1 MRTKIVSLLIALTFT
16 ASFFLPVKAQDQT
29 SYPFYVVQSGDT
41 LSSIADRFD
50 TTQADLI
57 SQNGI
62 ADANTLAVGSP
73 LTIPSL
79 PGLSGQIS
87 ILAVQP
93 GETLKGLTLKYQITQ
108 DLLLKVNRITS
119 PGEIQTGS
127 ALILPVVDES
137 KQKVPIS
144 MISASQTLLEVA
156 ASTQTNPWNLLSQ
169 NDDSSDESIF
179 AWDVLYFTPSQDT
192 KEISPVDAK
201 LTRVTISPLPLEQG
215 KTFVIMVKA
224 PQAVTLQGS
233 LNGMPLNFFSN
244 ADNQQVAL
252 QGVNAEA
259 DPGSTPFTLNGTF
272 ADGSSFNFQQSVL
285 LISGNYPEADPLTV
299 DPTTID
305 PKVTQPEDDMI
316 KNLVT
321 PATSTRYWTGLFLN
335 PTKNYDVA
343 TEITANYGE
352 RRSYNNGA
360 LKNFHTGVDFGGG
373 VGLPI
378 TAPADGKVV
387 YADGPLT
394 VRGNTTII
402 DHGWGVYSA
411 YFHQSEID
419 VKVGDTV
426 KAGDI
431 IGKVGNTGRVED
443 ANAFVGAGAHLH
455 WEIWVNGIQVDPLD
469 WLSNQYP

>member
-1 MRTKIVSLLIALTFT
+1 MRTKIVAVLIALTFT

-62 ADANTLAVGSP
+62 ADANTLKVGSS
-73 LTIPSL
+73 LIIPSL

-87 ILAVQP
+87 IMAVQP
-93 GETLKGLTLKYQITQ
+93 GETLKGLTLKYQMPQ

-137 KQKVPIS
+137 AQKVPIG
-144 MISASQTLLEVA
+144 IVSASQTLLEVA
-156 ASTQTNPWNLLSQ
+156 ASTQTNPWNLLGQ
-169 NDDSSDESIF
+169 NDDTVDESVF
-179 AWDVLYFTPSQDT
+179 DGDVLYSTPSQDT
-192 KEISPVDAK
+192 KEISPIDAK

-215 KTFVIMVKA
+215 KTFVVTVEA

-244 ADNQQVAL
+244 ADSQQVAL
-252 QGVNAEA
+252 QGVYAEA
-259 DPGSTPFTLNGTF
+259 DPGPAPFTLSGTF
-272 ADGSSFNFQQSVL
+272 ADGSSFNYRQSVL

-321 PATSTRYWTGLFLN
+321 PATPTRYWTGEFLD
-335 PTKNYDVA
+335 PTMNYDVA
-343 TEITANYGE
+343 TEITASYGE

-387 YADGPLT
+387 YAGGPLT

-419 VKVGDTV
+419 VKVGDMV

>member
-1 MRTKIVSLLIALTFT
+1 
-16 ASFFLPVKAQDQT
+16 
-29 SYPFYVVQSGDT
+29 
-41 LSSIADRFD
+41 
-50 TTQADLI
+50 
-57 SQNGI
+57 
-62 ADANTLAVGSP
+62 
-73 LTIPSL
+73 
-79 PGLSGQIS
+79 
-87 ILAVQP
+87 
-93 GETLKGLTLKYQITQ
+93 
-108 DLLLKVNRITS
+108 
-119 PGEIQTGS
+119 
-127 ALILPVVDES
+127 
-137 KQKVPIS
+137 
-144 MISASQTLLEVA
+144 
-156 ASTQTNPWNLLSQ
+156 
-169 NDDSSDESIF
+169 
-179 AWDVLYFTPSQDT
+179 
-192 KEISPVDAK
+192 
-201 LTRVTISPLPLEQG
+201 
-215 KTFVIMVKA
+215 
-224 PQAVTLQGS
+224 
-233 LNGMPLNFFSN
+233 MPLNFFSN